1 MFTLEHFIWIGL
13 CVVMI
18 AALTFVSVKFKF
30 SFKTA
35 ALIMAGIALCSE
47 LMKIFTHM
55 EAVNPD
61 NPAQG
66 MVIEATAL
74 PFHLCSILIFA
85 YFYLP
90 FSKEGKVREFLTSFS
105 IPVAFIG
112 GTLAILMATSGTDFA
127 KPYAY
132 QCFVYHAGILW
143 FAIYLILTKQVEMG
157 KKKYL
162 QNVATLAA
170 IAIVMIW
177 VNGALQE
184 YNTNFFYVV
193 RPPVKGLPLLN
204 LDHGWYVYFA
214 HLCCLGVLGVT
225 LVHLPS
231 MIADFL
237 RKKKSTTKEGA
248 AETQTKENLQLTA

>member
-18 AALTFVSVKFKF
+18 AALTFVSVKFRF

-55 EAVNPD
+55 EAVNSD

-90 FSKEGKVREFLTSFS
+90 FSKEGKLRDFLTSFS

-132 QCFVYHAGILW
+132 QCFVYHAGILS
-143 FAIYLILTKQVEMG
+143 FAIYLILTKQVKTG
-157 KKKYL
+157 KKEYV
-162 QNVATLAA
+162 QNLVTLAV
-170 IAIVMIW
+170 IAVVMIW
-177 VNGALQE
+177 VNGALQT

-204 LDHGWYVYFA
+204 LNHGWYVYFA
-214 HLCCLGVLGVT
+214 HLCCLGAFGVT

-237 RKKKSTTKEGA
+237 RKKKLTGKEER
-248 AETQTKENLQLTA
+248 AETQGEGNSQKVA